1 MIPKLSGLNCPSC
14 GAALEIRSF
23 GNALNVVCP
32 NCLSVLDAKDPN
44 LRILQEAKGRE
55 KVAPLIPL
63 GTRGTLG
70 GVIYEAIGFQVRT
83 VTEED
88 GSYAWQEYL
97 LFNPYRGFRYLTQ
110 YHGHWNLVRT
120 LQSLPEPVSGRAVRW
135 NGETYRRFSSAQAA
149 TSYVV
154 GEFPWQVRVGET
166 AQVADYVHVPRG
178 IFSESTADETVW
190 SLGEYI
196 TGEEVWKAFALP
208 GAPPARFG
216 VFENQPSPYTDTVAA
231 MWMQGLKLLAAAVV
245 VAFLFSAVSGR
256 QVYRQSIQVSAGEVL
271 TPPFA
276 VGGHLSNLQIVTH
289 NQTGERV
296 FVTYSLIDQR
306 GGPAHTFSRDVNR
319 EDKATISSIADGTYR
334 LRVQPGRYPAQLDL
348 QVRRGVPSMSFFWF
362 TVVLL
367 LLPPLL
373 RTMRRYSFER
383 ERWQESG
390 G

>member
-1 MIPKLSGLNCPSC
+1 M
-14 GAALEIRSF
+14 
-23 GNALNVVCP
+23 
-32 NCLSVLDAKDPN
+32 
-44 LRILQEAKGRE
+44 
-55 KVAPLIPL
+55 APLIPL